1 MDVLRYMF
9 TNVKNTEDLQYGD
22 RIVIDKYTA
31 TCQKVNDGI
40 AVFCMDQYL
49 DETMPMDPRGYETSD
64 LRKRI
69 NSEEVLSLFPE
80 EIRFNMIPFE
90 NGDLVRIPYA
100 EEMFDLEEIIGVIED
115 YFTEEQWFL
124 MKDRRNRICLRVNH
138 YEWGWL
144 VNRAYEGDI
153 SYIDSIGDF
162 DYGKYYDH
170 NGVRLVFQLS
180 LAQDTSTIIGGDIY
194 ENNETIDSKSDGHG
208 KTGTVDCW

>member
-1 MDVLRYMF
+1 MDVLRYMY
-9 TNVKNTEDLQYGD
+9 TNIKYTGDFRIGD

-31 TCQKVNDGI
+31 TCQKVNNGI

-49 DETMPMDPRGYETSD
+49 DEMMPMDSRGYEKSD

-69 NSEEVLSLFPE
+69 NSTEILKMFPT
-80 EIRFNMIPFE
+80 EIRLSMFPFE

-100 EEMFDLEEIIGVIED
+100 EEMFDLEGIIKVIED
-115 YFTEEQWFL
+115 HFTEERWPL
-124 MKDRRNRICLRVNH
+124 MRDRKNRICLKENN

-153 SYIDSIGDF
+153 SYIDTIGDL

-170 NGVRLVFQLS
+170 NGVRLVFQIN
-180 LAQDTSTIIGGDIY
+180 LAQDTSSIIGGDIY
-194 ENNETIDSKSDGHG
+194 ENNETIDSTSDGYG
-208 KTGTVDCW
+208 KTGTVDCK